1 MLRLGFEA
9 SDGVADTLDHRLEPV
24 ARGAT
29 SGMLAT
35 VTLAKT
41 RLRND
46 VRQGGFKDGRKLA
59 NTWRAEAYPSGGQ
72 VSLEP
77 AAMIYSKAPHIVAAH
92 EEGATIR
99 PVNGSRYLWIP
110 TENVPRQGRG
120 GKLMPIANVE
130 ERFGDF
136 DYVPGGR
143 AGTFLAVVEAVR
155 RTTARGRTG
164 IRRFSA
170 ARARRGDVAD
180 TIHMY
185 TLVPMVRLLKRLKG
199 RSIRDDIAMQVLPR
213 LVAQGI
219 GHELRS
225 GRGR

>member
-1 MLRLGFEA
+1 MMKLGFEKTG
-9 SDGVADTLDHRLEPV
+9 SVEGHLDGRLQPV

-29 SGMLAT
+29 KGMKAT
-35 VTLAKT
+35 VNLGKT
-41 RLRND
+41 RLRSD

-59 NTWRAEAYPSGGQ
+59 NTWRAEVYPSGGQ

-77 AAMIYSKAPHIVAAH
+77 AALIHSKAPHIIAAH
-92 EEGATIR
+92 EDGATIR

-120 GKLMPIANVE
+120 AKLMPIANVE

-185 TLVPMVRLLKRLKG
+185 TLVPMVRLPKRLKG
-199 RSIRDDIAMQVLPR
+199 RSIRDELAMRAMPR
-213 LVAQGI
+213 LVAQSI
-219 GHELRS
+219 GQELRS
-225 GRGR
+225 ERGR

>member
-1 MLRLGFEA
+1 
-9 SDGVADTLDHRLEPV
+9 V

-29 SGMLAT
+29 NGMQAAAN
-35 VTLAKT
+35 LAKT

-59 NTWRAEAYPSGGQ
+59 NTWRAEVYPNSGQ
-72 VSLEP
+72 TSLTP
-77 AAMIYSKAPHIVAAH
+77 AAQIYSRAPHIIAAH
-92 EEGATIR
+92 ENGATIR

-110 TENVPRQGRG
+110 TENVPRAGRG
-120 GKLMPIANVE
+120 GKLMSIPNVE

-155 RTTARGRTG
+155 RKTTRGRTG

-185 TLVPMVRLLKRLKG
+185 TLVPMVRLPKRLNG
-199 RSIRDDIAMQVLPR
+199 RSIRDDIAMRVLPR

-219 GHELRS
+219 GQELRRPG
-225 GRGR
+225 GR